1 MKANTEVMLSMYRNG
16 CFKMIAFNQ
25 IKHIKQDNTA
35 HYLNEH
41 RAHLRKNPM
50 PMCLSIGN
58 FIKSTN
64 HFILFFQKLKS
75 QTKLKKKKVS

>member
-64 HFILFFQKLKS
+64 HFILFSEIKISNKVS
-75 QTKLKKKKVS
+75 KKKVS